1 MIIDQLSIVRCCQA
15 RSREY
20 ITLNLNHHV
29 NDDCSKCLQ
38 DQITTE
44 CNRNVVWL
52 MCDDTLDRNISD
64 SVSVAKFLICSNQP
78 ETPVAFTNHRQRGV
92 CL

>member
-52 MCDDTLDRNISD
+52 MCDDTLDRNISPCW
-64 SVSVAKFLICSNQP
+64 STALALPSFLFVPINQR
-78 ETPVAFTNHRQRGV
+78 HQ
-92 CL
+92 

>member
-52 MCDDTLDRNISD
+52 MCDDTQLALPS
-64 SVSVAKFLICSNQP
+64 FLFVPINQR
-78 ETPVAFTNHRQRGV
+78 HQ
-92 CL
+92 